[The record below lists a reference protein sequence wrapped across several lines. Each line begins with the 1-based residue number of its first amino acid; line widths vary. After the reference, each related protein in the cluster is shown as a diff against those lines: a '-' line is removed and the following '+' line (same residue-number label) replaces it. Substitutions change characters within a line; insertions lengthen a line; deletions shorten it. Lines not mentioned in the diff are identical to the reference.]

1 MKDYDEYDD
10 EKNKR
15 NERKF
20 KPDFEPK
27 FDGTTWPKFNN
38 FKSDM
43 GKMIYEKLMFD
54 NSNPKQDI
62 HFTFIPFLSGRPN
75 RELIIN
81 SDDIINLK
89 IAFGIAKT
97 INEFCLLV

>member
-15 NERKF
+15 NDRKF
-20 KPDFEPK
+20 NSDFEPK
-27 FDGTTWPKFNN
+27 LDGPTLPKFNN

-43 GKMIYEKLMFD
+43 GKMIYEKLIG
-54 NSNPKQDI
+54 NSTPEQDI

-75 RELIIN
+75 RKLIIN
-81 SDDIINLK
+81 GDDIMNLK
-89 IAFGIAKT
+89 IAFGTSKT
-97 INEFCLLV
+97 IDEFCLVV